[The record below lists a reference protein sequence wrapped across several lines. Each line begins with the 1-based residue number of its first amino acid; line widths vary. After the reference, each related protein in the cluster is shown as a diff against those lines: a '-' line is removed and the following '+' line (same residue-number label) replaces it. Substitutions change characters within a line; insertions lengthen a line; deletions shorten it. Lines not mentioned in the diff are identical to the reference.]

1 MASEV
6 KAIFEPKSVVLV
18 GASDVIREG
27 IASPAFFYS
36 LVHNMRR
43 FFKGKIHVVDLS
55 GKLKGVVKNLNQ
67 VPKRRDLAVVVL
79 PSKLVMKNWRYLLNL
94 MIKAVV
100 LVAGG
105 FNQQQREELARW
117 VAKRK
122 VRVLGPNATAGVINT
137 SKGLCATLE
146 SDFMP
151 PRGGVA
157 VISQDGAVGMAI
169 LDWASFYGVSVSK
182 FASTGDGIDVTEAD
196 LLEFLTH
203 DKETKVICI
212 YLESVRDG
220 RRFLESIREAMKR
233 KPVIVMKGGTARD
246 KRDRIF
252 AASLKQIG
260 AIRVDNVEELLGVA
274 DALAKQ
280 PPMQGDRVAVVT
292 NAGGAAILVADA
304 ISRKGFALAK
314 LSDKVTKKIT
324 GKYQDIDIVEWVDLG
339 IGAKDDRYKFVLE
352 QVLSDQGV
360 DGVVVMNEL
369 KLSFLKPVDVQ
380 AIAEVAEKK
389 SKGKP
394 VVSVTVAGRAGVLVR
409 EAVKGKNIP
418 VYDSPEKAVR
428 ALDTLRF
435 YGKTRASVEKGV

>member
-6 KAIFEPKSVVLV
+6 KAFFEPKSVVLV
-18 GASDVIREG
+18 GASNGIRNG
-27 IASPAFFYS
+27 IVSPAFFHS

-43 FFKGKIHVVDLS
+43 FFKGKTHVVDLS
-55 GKLKGVVKNLNQ
+55 GKLEGAVKNLNR
-67 VPKRRDLAVVVL
+67 VPKGRDLAVVVL
-79 PSKLVMKNWRYLLNL
+79 PPKLVMKNWRDLLNL
-94 MIKAVV
+94 VRKAIV

-105 FNQQQREELARW
+105 FDQQQREELARG

-122 VRVLGPNATAGVINT
+122 VCVLGPNATAVVINT

-146 SDFMP
+146 RDFMP
-151 PRGGVA
+151 PRGGIA

-212 YLESVRDG
+212 YLESVRNG
-220 RRFLESIREAMKR
+220 RRFLESIREAVKR
-233 KPVIVMKGGTARD
+233 KPVIVMKGVTARD
-246 KRDRIF
+246 KQDKIF
-252 AASLKQIG
+252 AASLKQVG
-260 AIRVDNVEELLGVA
+260 AIRVEVVEELLGVA

-292 NAGGAAILVADA
+292 NVSGAATLVADA
-304 ISRKGFALAK
+304 LSRKGFALAR
-314 LSDKVTKKIT
+314 LSDKVKKKIT
-324 GKYQDIDIVEWVDLG
+324 GKYRDIKIADWVDLG
-339 IGAKDDRYKFVLE
+339 IDAKEERYKFVLK
-352 QVLSDQGV
+352 QVLSDRGV
-360 DGVVVMNEL
+360 DGVVLMNEL
-369 KLSFLKPVDVQ
+369 KLSFLKPEDVR
-380 AIAEVAEKK
+380 AIAEVAEK

-394 VVSVTVAGRAGVLVR
+394 VVSVTVAGGTGVLVR
-409 EAVKGKNIP
+409 AAVKGKNVP

-428 ALDTLRF
+428 ALDALRY
-435 YGKTRASVEKGV
+435 YGKTRARVEKGV